1 MAAVNVAAVPG
12 LPAAAPAA
20 AAVPEGWAGFQRPSA
35 APPALP
41 PSLLLPPDFSE
52 PAASPQVAPEP
63 EAEQGEERVL
73 EGRLKIDGALLGRFV
88 AEHLAREAGR
98 PPSGM
103 TGFDPLLSPQWAG
116 ALQG

>member
-1 MAAVNVAAVPG
+1 M
-12 LPAAAPAA
+12 
-20 AAVPEGWAGFQRPSA
+20 
-35 APPALP
+35 
-41 PSLLLPPDFSE
+41 
-52 PAASPQVAPEP
+52 

-73 EGRLKIDGALLGRFV
+73 EGRLEIDGALLSRCV
-88 AEHLAREAGR
+88 AVHLAREAGR

>member
-1 MAAVNVAAVPG
+1 
-12 LPAAAPAA
+12 
-20 AAVPEGWAGFQRPSA
+20 
-35 APPALP
+35 
-41 PSLLLPPDFSE
+41 LLPPDFAE
-52 PAASPQVAPEP
+52 PAAPAQAAAPEP
-63 EAEQGEERVL
+63 EAEQDEERVL
-73 EGRLKIDGALLGRFV
+73 EGRLEIDGALLGRFV